1 MSTLSFTGERQVR
14 FPAPDVARGFM
25 LALIALANVPFWVS
39 FFPEHPRAGFAA
51 LDAMTSAD
59 QWWFLVRAMLV
70 DRRAY
75 PLFSILFGFGMVIMA
90 RRTIERERRAAL
102 DPLPRELS
110 AGWTPMQWHIFNEA
124 VEARARRAA
133 SRLIRRRGW
142 WMIVIGAVHSLVF
155 SGDIIG
161 AYGLVAVM
169 CAELIVM
176 RRSWP
181 RVVVGVCVAALSL
194 LSLGAMAEAA
204 GAGLMNLEYHG
215 PSVLR
220 ATYPLTSFG
229 SWIVSTLLTPLTS
242 LVVPCVMIGVGVAR
256 WGALQDPRGHRG
268 ALCVIAGVGLLVGAL
283 GALPYA
289 MGQLDWAQVWSIGG
303 TFVLYHATGVAGAC
317 GWLALLALVG
327 GGPREAVA
335 QVGEAPAQVGEAP
348 AQVREAVAQVG
359 EAPREELGAVRSFLS
374 AIGRRSM
381 TAYLSQTLV
390 FVAVFLT
397 LGLVGVRSVG
407 VAVSGLIALGV
418 WAVIGI
424 GCVVSDVMGATRGP
438 AERVL
443 RWLVARTASAL
454 PLPALPVAPMG
465 PWGPMPPAGPGMP
478 GAPFAPGAPNAMGA
492 PGAPLPPTVGAVPS
506 APGAPFAPGA
516 PLVPGAPFVP
526 GAPNAMGAP
535 GAPLPPTVGAVP
547 SAPGAPFA
555 PGAPLVPGAPFV
567 PGAPNVMGA
576 PAAPRDPG
584 ARWMPPASAQPDASV
599 DEAAPQASLGDAQGG
614 AI

>member
-39 FFPEHPRAGFAA
+39 YFPEHPRAGFAA

-289 MGQLDWAQVWSIGG
+289 MGQLDWAQVWSVGG

-335 QVGEAPAQVGEAP
+335 QVGEAPAQVGEAT
-348 AQVREAVAQVG
+348 AQVG
-359 EAPREELGAVRSFLS
+359 EAPRQELGAVRSFLS

-390 FVAVFLT
+390 FAAVFLT

-407 VAVSGLIALGV
+407 VAVAGLIALGV

-492 PGAPLPPTVGAVPS
+492 PGAPFAPTVGVALS

-516 PLVPGAPFVP
+516 P
-526 GAPNAMGAP
+526 NAMGAP
-535 GAPLPPTVGAVP
+535 V
-547 SAPGAPFA
+547 
-555 PGAPLVPGAPFV
+555 
-567 PGAPNVMGA
+567 
-576 PAAPRDPG
+576 APRDPG
-584 ARWMPPASAQPDASV
+584 AKWMPPASAQPDASA

>member
-194 LSLGAMAEAA
+194 LSLGAMANAM
-204 GAGLMNLEYHG
+204 GFGLMNLEYHG
-215 PSVLR
+215 PSVLT

-268 ALCVIAGVGLLVGAL
+268 ALCAIAGGGLLVGAL

-335 QVGEAPAQVGEAP
+335 QVGEAPAQVGEA
-348 AQVREAVAQVG
+348 VAQVG

-407 VAVSGLIALGV
+407 AAVAGLIALGV

-465 PWGPMPPAGPGMP
+465 LWGPMPPAGPGMP
-478 GAPFAPGAPNAMGA
+478 GAPNPMGA
-492 PGAPLPPTVGAVPS
+492 PGAPLPPTVGVAPS
-506 APGAPFAPGA
+506 TPGAPFAPGT
-516 PLVPGAPFVP
+516 PFVP

-535 GAPLPPTVGAVP
+535 
-547 SAPGAPFA
+547 S
-555 PGAPLVPGAPFV
+555 
-567 PGAPNVMGA
+567 
-576 PAAPRDPG
+576 APRDPG
-584 ARWMPPASAQPDASV
+584 AKWMPPASAQPDASA
-599 DEAAPQASLGDAQGG
+599 DEAALQASLGDAQGG

>member
-39 FFPEHPRAGFAA
+39 YFPEHPRAGFAA

-70 DRRAY
+70 D
-75 PLFSILFGFGMVIMA
+75 
-90 RRTIERERRAAL
+90 RRAAL

-194 LSLGAMAEAA
+194 LSLGAMANAM
-204 GAGLMNLEYHG
+204 GFGLMNLEYHG
-215 PSVLR
+215 PSVLT

-242 LVVPCVMIGVGVAR
+242 LVVPCVMVGVGVAR
-256 WGALQDPRGHRG
+256 WGALQDPSGHRG
-268 ALCVIAGVGLLVGAL
+268 ALCAIAGGGLLVGAL

-335 QVGEAPAQVGEAP
+335 QVGEAPAQVGEA
-348 AQVREAVAQVG
+348 VAQVG

-407 VAVSGLIALGV
+407 VAVAGLIALGV

-478 GAPFAPGAPNAMGA
+478 GAPFVPGAPNAMGA
-492 PGAPLPPTVGAVPS
+492 PGAPLSPTVGAVPS
-506 APGAPFAPGA
+506 APGAPLAPGAPNAMGAPGAPFAPGA
-516 PLVPGAPFVP
+516 PLVPGAPF
-526 GAPNAMGAP
+526 
-535 GAPLPPTVGAVP
+535 
-547 SAPGAPFA
+547 A
-555 PGAPLVPGAPFV
+555 PGAPLVPGAPN
-567 PGAPNVMGA
+567 AMGS

-584 ARWMPPASAQPDASV
+584 ARWMPPASAQTDASAG
-599 DEAAPQASLGDAQGG
+599 ESAPQASPGDAQGE
-614 AI
+614 AK

>member
-39 FFPEHPRAGFAA
+39 YFPEHPRAGFAA

-124 VEARARRAA
+124 VDARARRAA

-142 WMIVIGAVHSLVF
+142 WMIAIGAVHSFLF
-155 SGDIIG
+155 TGDIIG
-161 AYGLVAVM
+161 AYGLVAVT

-176 RRSWP
+176 RRSWL
-181 RVVVGVCVAALSL
+181 RVVVGLCLAALSL
-194 LSLGAMAEAA
+194 LSLGAMANAM
-204 GAGLMNLEYHG
+204 GYGLMNLEYHG
-215 PSVLR
+215 PSVLT

-268 ALCVIAGVGLLVGAL
+268 ALCAIAGGGLLVGAL

-335 QVGEAPAQVGEAP
+335 QVGEAPAQVGEA
-348 AQVREAVAQVG
+348 VAQVG

-407 VAVSGLIALGV
+407 AAVAGLIALGV

-454 PLPALPVAPMG
+454 PLPALPAAPMG
-465 PWGPMPPAGPGMP
+465 PWGPMPPAGSGMP
-478 GAPFAPGAPNAMGA
+478 GTPFAPGAPLVPGAPNAMGA

-535 GAPLPPTVGAVP
+535 
-547 SAPGAPFA
+547 
-555 PGAPLVPGAPFV
+555 
-567 PGAPNVMGA
+567 
-576 PAAPRDPG
+576 AAPRDPG
-584 ARWMPPASAQPDASV
+584 ARWMPPASAQMDASAG
-599 DEAAPQASLGDAQGG
+599 ESAPQASSGDAQGE
-614 AI
+614 AK

>member
-39 FFPEHPRAGFAA
+39 YFPEHPRAGFAA

-142 WMIVIGAVHSLVF
+142 WMIAIGAVHSLLF
-155 SGDIIG
+155 AGDIIG
-161 AYGLVAVM
+161 AYGLVAVT

-176 RRSWP
+176 RRSWL
-181 RVVVGVCVAALSL
+181 RVVVGLCLAALSL
-194 LSLGAMAEAA
+194 LSLGAMANAM
-204 GAGLMNLEYHG
+204 GYGLMNLEYHG
-215 PSVLR
+215 PSVLT

-268 ALCVIAGVGLLVGAL
+268 ALCAIAGGGLLVGAL

-335 QVGEAPAQVGEAP
+335 QVGEAPAQVGEA
-348 AQVREAVAQVG
+348 VAQVG

-407 VAVSGLIALGV
+407 VAVAGLIALGV

-454 PLPALPVAPMG
+454 PLPALPVAPIG
-465 PWGPMPPAGPGMP
+465 PWGPMPPVGSGM
-478 GAPFAPGAPNAMGA
+478 PGAPNAMGA
-492 PGAPLPPTVGAVPS
+492 PGAPLS
-506 APGAPFAPGA
+506 
-516 PLVPGAPFVP
+516 
-526 GAPNAMGAP
+526 
-535 GAPLPPTVGAVP
+535 PTVGAVP

-584 ARWMPPASAQPDASV
+584 ARWMPPASAQTDASAG
-599 DEAAPQASLGDAQGG
+599 ESAPQASSGDAQGE
-614 AI
+614 AK

>member
-161 AYGLVAVM
+161 AYGLVAVT

-176 RRSWP
+176 RRSWL
-181 RVVVGVCVAALSL
+181 RVVVGLCLAALSL
-194 LSLGAMAEAA
+194 LSLGAMANAM
-204 GAGLMNLEYHG
+204 GYGLMNLEYHG
-215 PSVLR
+215 PSVLT

-268 ALCVIAGVGLLVGAL
+268 ALCAIAGGGLLVGAL

-335 QVGEAPAQVGEAP
+335 QVGEAPAQVGEA
-348 AQVREAVAQVG
+348 VAQVG
-359 EAPREELGAVRSFLS
+359 EDPREELGAVRSFLS

-407 VAVSGLIALGV
+407 AAVAGLIALGV

-465 PWGPMPPAGPGMP
+465 TWGPMPPAGPGMP
-478 GAPFAPGAPNAMGA
+478 GAPNPMGA
-492 PGAPLPPTVGAVPS
+492 PGAPLPPTVGVAPS
-506 APGAPFAPGA
+506 TPGAPFAPGA
-516 PLVPGAPFVP
+516 PNGMGVPGAPFAPGAPNAMGVPGAPFAPGTPFVP

-535 GAPLPPTVGAVP
+535 
-547 SAPGAPFA
+547 S
-555 PGAPLVPGAPFV
+555 
-567 PGAPNVMGA
+567 
-576 PAAPRDPG
+576 APRDPG
-584 ARWMPPASAQPDASV
+584 ARWMPPASAQPDASA
-599 DEAAPQASLGDAQGG
+599 DEAALQASLGDAQGG

>member
-39 FFPEHPRAGFAA
+39 YFPEHPRAGFAA

-289 MGQLDWAQVWSIGG
+289 MGQLDWAQVWSVGG

-335 QVGEAPAQVGEAP
+335 QVGEAPAQVGEAT
-348 AQVREAVAQVG
+348 AQVG
-359 EAPREELGAVRSFLS
+359 EAPRQELGAVRSFLS

-390 FVAVFLT
+390 FAAVFLT

-407 VAVSGLIALGV
+407 VAVAGLIALGV

-492 PGAPLPPTVGAVPS
+492 PGAPFAPTVGVALS

-516 PLVPGAPFVP
+516 P
-526 GAPNAMGAP
+526 NAMGAP
-535 GAPLPPTVGAVP
+535 V
-547 SAPGAPFA
+547 
-555 PGAPLVPGAPFV
+555 
-567 PGAPNVMGA
+567 
-576 PAAPRDPG
+576 APRDPG
-584 ARWMPPASAQPDASV
+584 AKWMPPTSAQPDASA

>member
-1 MSTLSFTGERQVR
+1 VSTLSFTGERQVR

-39 FFPEHPRAGFAA
+39 YFPEHPRAGFAA

-289 MGQLDWAQVWSIGG
+289 MGQLDWAQVWSVGG

-348 AQVREAVAQVG
+348 AQVGEATAQVG
-359 EAPREELGAVRSFLS
+359 EAPRQELGAVRSFLS

-390 FVAVFLT
+390 FAAVFLT

-407 VAVSGLIALGV
+407 VAVAGLIALGV

-492 PGAPLPPTVGAVPS
+492 PGAPFAPTVGVALS

-516 PLVPGAPFVP
+516 P
-526 GAPNAMGAP
+526 NAMGAP
-535 GAPLPPTVGAVP
+535 V
-547 SAPGAPFA
+547 
-555 PGAPLVPGAPFV
+555 
-567 PGAPNVMGA
+567 
-576 PAAPRDPG
+576 APRDPG
-584 ARWMPPASAQPDASV
+584 AKWMPPTSAQPDASA

>member
-39 FFPEHPRAGFAA
+39 YFPEHPRAGFAA

-194 LSLGAMAEAA
+194 LSLGAMANAM
-204 GAGLMNLEYHG
+204 GFGLMNLEYHG
-215 PSVLR
+215 PSVLT

-268 ALCVIAGVGLLVGAL
+268 ALCAIAGGGLLVGAL

-289 MGQLDWAQVWSIGG
+289 MGQLDWAQVWSFGG

-381 TAYLSQTLV
+381 TAYLSQPLV

-465 PWGPMPPAGPGMP
+465 PWGPMPPAGSGMPGAPLAPGAPFVPGAPNAMGAPGAPLPPAVGVAPSAP

-535 GAPLPPTVGAVP
+535 
-547 SAPGAPFA
+547 
-555 PGAPLVPGAPFV
+555 
-567 PGAPNVMGA
+567 
-576 PAAPRDPG
+576 AAPRDPG
-584 ARWMPPASAQPDASV
+584 ARWMPPASAQTDASAG
-599 DEAAPQASLGDAQGG
+599 ESAPQASSGDAQGE
-614 AI
+614 AK

>member
-39 FFPEHPRAGFAA
+39 YFPEHPRAGFAA

-204 GAGLMNLEYHG
+204 GVGLMNLEYHG

-268 ALCVIAGVGLLVGAL
+268 ALCAIAGVGLLVGAL

-348 AQVREAVAQVG
+348 AQVGEATAQVG
-359 EAPREELGAVRSFLS
+359 EAPRQELGAVRSFLS

-390 FVAVFLT
+390 FAAVFLT

-407 VAVSGLIALGV
+407 VAVAGLIALGV

-454 PLPALPVAPMG
+454 PLPALPLPALPVAPMG

-492 PGAPLPPTVGAVPS
+492 PGAPFAPTVGVALS

-516 PLVPGAPFVP
+516 P
-526 GAPNAMGAP
+526 NAMGAP
-535 GAPLPPTVGAVP
+535 
-547 SAPGAPFA
+547 SAPC
-555 PGAPLVPGAPFV
+555 
-567 PGAPNVMGA
+567 
-576 PAAPRDPG
+576 DPG
-584 ARWMPPASAQPDASV
+584 AKWMPPASAQPDASA
-599 DEAAPQASLGDAQGG
+599 DEAAPQASLGDAKGG

>member
-39 FFPEHPRAGFAA
+39 YFPEHPRAGFAA

-142 WMIVIGAVHSLVF
+142 WMIAIGAVHSFLF
-155 SGDIIG
+155 TGDIIG

-176 RRSWP
+176 RRSWL
-181 RVVVGVCVAALSL
+181 RVVVGLCLAALSL
-194 LSLGAMAEAA
+194 LSLGAMANAM
-204 GAGLMNLEYHG
+204 GYGLMNLEYHG
-215 PSVLR
+215 PSVLT

-268 ALCVIAGVGLLVGAL
+268 ALCAIAGGGLLVGAL

-335 QVGEAPAQVGEAP
+335 QVGEAPAQVGEA
-348 AQVREAVAQVG
+348 VAQVG
-359 EAPREELGAVRSFLS
+359 EDPREELGAVRSFLS

-407 VAVSGLIALGV
+407 AAVAGLIALGV

-465 PWGPMPPAGPGMP
+465 TWGPMPPVGSGMP
-478 GAPFAPGAPNAMGA
+478 GTPFAPGAPNA
-492 PGAPLPPTVGAVPS
+492 
-506 APGAPFAPGA
+506 
-516 PLVPGAPFVP
+516 
-526 GAPNAMGAP
+526 
-535 GAPLPPTVGAVP
+535 
-547 SAPGAPFA
+547 
-555 PGAPLVPGAPFV
+555 
-567 PGAPNVMGA
+567 MGA

-584 ARWMPPASAQPDASV
+584 ARWMPPASAQTDASAG
-599 DEAAPQASLGDAQGG
+599 ESAPQASSGDAQGE
-614 AI
+614 AK

>member
-39 FFPEHPRAGFAA
+39 YFPEHPRAGFAA

-142 WMIVIGAVHSLVF
+142 WMIAIGAVHSLVF

-204 GAGLMNLEYHG
+204 GTGLMNLEYHG

-289 MGQLDWAQVWSIGG
+289 MGQLDWAQVWSVGG

-348 AQVREAVAQVG
+348 AQVGEATAQVG
-359 EAPREELGAVRSFLS
+359 EAPRQELGAVRSFLS

-390 FVAVFLT
+390 FAAVFLT

-407 VAVSGLIALGV
+407 VAVAGLIALGV

-492 PGAPLPPTVGAVPS
+492 PGAPFAPTVGVALS

-516 PLVPGAPFVP
+516 P
-526 GAPNAMGAP
+526 NAMGAP
-535 GAPLPPTVGAVP
+535 
-547 SAPGAPFA
+547 SAPC
-555 PGAPLVPGAPFV
+555 
-567 PGAPNVMGA
+567 
-576 PAAPRDPG
+576 DPG
-584 ARWMPPASAQPDASV
+584 AKWMPPASAQPDASA